1 MVNNHEVIHQ
11 AMSRALSG
19 KDAHVETASILE
31 GLNWKLAGARPEAA
45 PHSLFELANH
55 MIYWQEWVVK
65 WLDGKRPRAP
75 KHATGGWPG
84 KASPANQK
92 EWERT
97 VKRFRNALALLD
109 RRSRKAD
116 PLSKR
121 GKMTRLEMLHIIGSH
136 TSYHAGQ
143 VALLRQLLAAWP
155 PPSGGVTW

>member
-1 MVNNHEVIHQ
+1 MTHEAEVIKQ
-11 AMSRALSG
+11 SMRRTLSG
-19 KDAHVETASILE
+19 KDAHVGNESIFA
-31 GLNWKLAGARPEAA
+31 GLDWSLAGARPKDA

-75 KHATGGWPG
+75 KHAAGGWPG
-84 KASPANQK
+84 GPGPANRK

-97 VKRFRNALALLD
+97 VKRFHNTLAQLSH
-109 RRSRKAD
+109 RSATPD

-121 GKMTRLEMLHIIGSH
+121 GKMTRFEMLHIIGSH

-143 VALLRQLLAAWP
+143 VVFLRQLLSAWP
-155 PPSGGVTW
+155 PPTGGATW